1 MSSVESERSVPAP
14 DKPVEEQRP
23 LWKDD
28 DVPAEDSDAFKSRI
42 HPNWSD
48 PPNPKCY
55 ASFGDDGVIAT
66 VNAYGDLMQFSS
78 FLGVGQSGVFSAD
91 YGDTDELFYVLSRAE

>member
-42 HPNWSD
+42 HR
-48 PPNPKCY
+48 Y
-55 ASFGDDGVIAT
+55 FGEHGAK
-66 VNAYGDLMQFSS
+66 
-78 FLGVGQSGVFSAD
+78 
-91 YGDTDELFYVLSRAE
+91 DETF